1 MKRIYAVLMALC
13 LFLSSAVVAEA
24 AEWIFLSH
32 QNYYNGD
39 IYYDRSSIALKGDVI
54 SVKLKVTDKKYA
66 SKYFII
72 DANIRKEKVGSNPN
86 TAVTVHKVYYTKQDE
101 YTNDGSFV
109 GSQQRNDYIGIVE
122 IDYKQFKPIIDYAY
136 ANAPVAPGSEPN
148 LKQKR
153 WQPVASSYT
162 KAMVYVNPDSIKD
175 LPDGNMALEFMFDS
189 PPNALVLEGY
199 VDKNDQFHVG
209 KYKLYNGIHC
219 RTVEQGNNELPYPSL
234 RTGAK
239 DAIEMARHLQKK
251 YNLH

>member
-24 AEWIFLSH
+24 AEWVYLTSH
-32 QNYYNGD
+32 NSLNGD
-39 IYYDRSSIALKGDVI
+39 VYYDPG
-54 SVKLKVTDKKYA
+54 SVTLNGNIIKVTLKAKDKKYA

-72 DANIRKEKVGSNPN
+72 ASEIREEKVG
-86 TAVTVHKVYYTKQDE
+86 TVTVHKVFYTKQDE
-101 YTNDGSFV
+101 YTNDGTFV
-109 GSQQRNDYIGIVE
+109 SSMARNDYMGIVE
-122 IDYKQFKPIIDYAY
+122 INHKPFQTIIDYAY
-136 ANAPVAPGSEPN
+136 THAPVAPGREPN

>member
-1 MKRIYAVLMALC
+1 MTVLGAKP
-13 LFLSSAVVAEA
+13 FL
-24 AEWIFLSH
+24 LSPP
-32 QNYYNGD
+32 
-39 IYYDRSSIALKGDVI
+39 DVNKETK
-54 SVKLKVTDKKYA
+54 SCCTWA
-66 SKYFII
+66 I
-72 DANIRKEKVGSNPN
+72 D
-86 TAVTVHKVYYTKQDE
+86 TKQDE
-101 YTNDGSFV
+101 YTNDGNFM